1 MITWQILL
9 VYRLTERYLVQVLMG
24 YGFPSSFFHRQG
36 SGLKVGA
43 VTVLTALG
51 TAVAGHLPAEAG
63 MSNPTP
69 NSQPGGQAADVSP
82 FCQTLVAQFSPFG
95 NSDQAILSAALSA
108 ALDQGG
114 DLNQPCLLYGEQW
127 LPLNY
132 LLSTDDAL
140 AQRLIEQG
148 VDVNAQDGM
157 GNTPLHYVGA
167 SPVLAQTL
175 LLQGANVNARNQN
188 GITPLHNVFG
198 EKNVAVMALLIEAGA
213 EVNAQDNEQLT
224 PLHLAYN
231 TGSPEIADLLI
242 CHGADVNA
250 RSNQNFTPLH
260 YAAWSNSGV
269 AERLLQAGADLTLQN
284 DAGAVIHTPSLD
296 PAVLQL
302 LLDYGADV
310 NLANAAGQTPLHVH
324 RFNPELIGQL
334 LAAGADV
341 NRQDSQGRTALFDVN
356 LEVAQQLLA
365 AGANLM
371 AQDHQG
377 RTALHQAVLEEQSFF
392 GPELVALFL
401 SQAQPRSG
409 LVQVRDHQGETALE
423 LAQRLGKT
431 ELVNLLKT
439 APD

>member
-1 MITWQILL
+1 MITWQIFL
-9 VYRLTERYLVQVLMG
+9 VYRLTERYSVQVLMG

-36 SGLKVGA
+36 PGFKVAA

-51 TAVAGHLPAEAG
+51 TAAAAHLPAESG
-63 MSNPTP
+63 MSNPTL

-82 FCQTLVAQFSPFG
+82 FCQTLVAHFSPFG
-95 NSDQAILSAALSA
+95 NSDQAILSA

-132 LLSTDDAL
+132 LLSTDEAL
-140 AQRLIEQG
+140 AQRLIDQG

-157 GNTPLHYVGA
+157 GSTPLHYVGA
-167 SPVLAQTL
+167 SPTLAQTL
-175 LLQGANVNARNQN
+175 LLHGANVNARNQN

-198 EKNVAVMALLIEAGA
+198 EKNMAVMALLIEAGA
-213 EVNAQDNEQLT
+213 EVNAQNNEQLT

-242 CHGADVNA
+242 RHGADVNA
-250 RSNQNFTPLH
+250 RTNLNYTPLH
-260 YAAWSNSGV
+260 YAVSANSGVGV

-284 DAGAVIHTPSLD
+284 DAGAVIHTPYFD

-310 NLANAAGQTPLHVH
+310 NLANAAGHTPLHVH
-324 RFNPELIGQL
+324 RFNPELIGP
-334 LAAGADV
+334 
-341 NRQDSQGRTALFDVN
+341 
-356 LEVAQQLLA
+356 LLA

-371 AQDHQG
+371 VQDHQG

-401 SQAQPRSG
+401 GQAQPRSG
-409 LVQVRDHQGETALE
+409 LVQVRDYQGKTALD

-431 ELVNLLKT
+431 EMVNLLQT
-439 APD
+439 VSEQSLSE

>member
-1 MITWQILL
+1 
-9 VYRLTERYLVQVLMG
+9 MG
-24 YGFPSSFFHRQG
+24 YGFPSSYFHRQG
-36 SGLKVGA
+36 LGFKVA
-43 VTVLTALG
+43 VVTVLTALG
-51 TAVAGHLPAEAG
+51 TAAAVHLPAESG

-82 FCQTLVAQFSPFG
+82 FCQTLVAHFSPFG
-95 NSDQAILSAALSA
+95 NSDQAVLSAVLSV

-132 LLSTDDAL
+132 LLSTDEAL
-140 AQRLIEQG
+140 AQRLIDQG

-167 SPVLAQTL
+167 SPTLAQTL
-175 LLQGANVNARNQN
+175 LLQGANVNARNQD
-188 GITPLHNVFG
+188 GITPLHNGFG
-198 EKNVAVMALLIEAGA
+198 EKNMAVMALLIEAGA
-213 EVNAQDNEQLT
+213 EVNAQSNEQLT

-242 CHGADVNA
+242 RHGADVNA
-250 RSNQNFTPLH
+250 RSNQNYTPLH
-260 YAAWSNSGV
+260 YAVSANSGVEV

-284 DAGAVIHTPSLD
+284 DAGAVIHTPYFD

-310 NLANAAGQTPLHVH
+310 NLANAAGQTPLLVH
-324 RFNPELIGQL
+324 RFNPDLIGPL

-371 AQDHQG
+371 VQDHQG

-431 ELVNLLKT
+431 EMVNLLQT
-439 APD
+439 DR

>member
-1 MITWQILL
+1 
-9 VYRLTERYLVQVLMG
+9 MG
-24 YGFPSSFFHRQG
+24 YGFPSSFFRLQG
-36 SGLKVGA
+36 PGFKVVA

-51 TAVAGHLPAEAG
+51 TAAVVPLPAESG
-63 MSNPTP
+63 MSNQTP
-69 NSQPGGQAADVSP
+69 NTQPSGQAADVSP
-82 FCQTLVAQFSPFG
+82 FCQTLVSQFSPFG
-95 NSDQAILSAALSA
+95 NSDQAILSAAF
-108 ALDQGG
+108 DQGG
-114 DLNQPCLLYGEQW
+114 DLNQPCLLYGERW

-140 AQRLIEQG
+140 AQRLIDQG
-148 VDVNAQDGM
+148 VDVNAQDGE

-167 SPVLAQTL
+167 SPALAQAL
-175 LLQGANVNARNQN
+175 LFQGANVNARNQN
-188 GITPLHNVFG
+188 GLTPLHNVFG
-198 EKNVAVMALLIEAGA
+198 KKNVAVMALLIEAGA

-224 PLHLAYN
+224 PLHLVCNA
-231 TGSPEIADLLI
+231 GSPEIADLLI
-242 CHGADVNA
+242 RHGAEVNA
-250 RSNQNFTPLH
+250 RSNQNYTPLH

-296 PAVLQL
+296 PVVLKL

-324 RFNPELIGQL
+324 RFNPALTGQL

-356 LEVAQQLLA
+356 LEVAQQLLS

-371 AQDHQG
+371 VQDHQG

-401 SQAQPRSG
+401 SQAQPRIG
-409 LVQVRDHQGETALE
+409 LVQIRDHQGETALE

-431 ELVNLLKT
+431 ELVNLLQTVSDESRSDGAKT
-439 APD
+439 IAPCQRRLQT